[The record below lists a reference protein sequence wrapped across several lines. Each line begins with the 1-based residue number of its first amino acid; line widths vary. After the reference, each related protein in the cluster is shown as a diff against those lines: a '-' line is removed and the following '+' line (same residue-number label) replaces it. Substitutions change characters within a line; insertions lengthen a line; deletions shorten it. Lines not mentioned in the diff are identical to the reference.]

1 MAFDVPQDA
10 ELRYVEVN
18 SLALNV
24 TQFYAA
30 DLPDVVLEMGLS
42 SVLFG
47 ILTALVL
54 VALYFLFR
62 NGLRQTS
69 VRVLLPSTLLLYAS
83 TTLWIVAKGSYIG
96 SVGKLVSAAQ
106 NGMYSDAFT
115 SANVDVLSSQVSMNS
130 TIMTMTLGLNVILGD
145 SIVWWRACAVWRS
158 RFVCYLGVAL
168 VSLTLGFGIAAIV
181 LGDHDCPCHA
191 CPCLFPNYLF
201 RPGAIAEISAVLSLG
216 TNVLATVL
224 IAVKAWQH
232 RSMLRGRSGSKR
244 KARVAK
250 AFCLLLES
258 GTMYSVLLILLVLYE
273 LGPARP
279 NVPFQPSQ
287 NAMLRAEAYYT
298 FGCFVPVVAIYP
310 MLIIVLVA
318 LNRSPIENGLTT
330 VQNESATAAAEA
342 SEGATLTNLALAYSL
357 RSTGSFVVT
366 DNISMQAVDMKP
378 DPKAQSTAETSRI
391 RTVDLF
397 YLYHSGTRVHISRS
411 VVHEKAVPVHW
422 HIYCSTWL
430 PGRPQRPKL
439 YGPDGSDVGERAG
452 TGQALLTS
460 CRFERN
466 LEMRIAA
473 RLEWESDQTES
484 DGGKTRTVG

>member
-1 MAFDVPQDA
+1 MSFDVPQDA
-10 ELRYVEVN
+10 GLRYVEVN

-30 DLPDVVLEMGLS
+30 DLPYVALEMGLS

-54 VALYFLFR
+54 VAVYFLLR

-69 VRVLLPSTLLLYAS
+69 VRVLLPSTLLLYTS
-83 TTLWIVAKGSYIG
+83 TVLWIVAKGWYIG

-106 NGMYSDAFT
+106 SGMFSDAFT
-115 SANVDVLSSQVSMNS
+115 SANVDVLSSQVSKHS

-158 RFVCYLGVAL
+158 RFVCYLGVVL

-181 LGDHDCPCHA
+181 LGDHNCPCRT
-191 CPCLFPNYLF
+191 CPCLFPDYLF

-216 TNVLATVL
+216 TNVLATIL
-224 IAVKAWQH
+224 IGVKAWQH
-232 RSMLRGRSGSKR
+232 RSMLRGHSGSRR

-258 GTMYSVLLILLVLYE
+258 GTMYSILLILLVLYE

-287 NAMLRAEAYYT
+287 NALLRAEAYYT
-298 FGCFVPVVAIYP
+298 FGCFVPIVAIYP

-330 VQNESATAAAEA
+330 AQSESATAAVEA
-342 SEGATLTNLALAYSL
+342 SEGPTLTNLALTYSI
-357 RSTGSFVVT
+357 RSTGSFEVT
-366 DNISMQAVDMKP
+366 DDISMQAMDMKR
-378 DPKAQSTAETSRI
+378 DPKGARTSET
-391 RTVDLF
+391 V
-397 YLYHSGTRVHISRS
+397 
-411 VVHEKAVPVHW
+411 
-422 HIYCSTWL
+422 
-430 PGRPQRPKL
+430 
-439 YGPDGSDVGERAG
+439 
-452 TGQALLTS
+452 
-460 CRFERN
+460 
-466 LEMRIAA
+466 
-473 RLEWESDQTES
+473 
-484 DGGKTRTVG
+484 